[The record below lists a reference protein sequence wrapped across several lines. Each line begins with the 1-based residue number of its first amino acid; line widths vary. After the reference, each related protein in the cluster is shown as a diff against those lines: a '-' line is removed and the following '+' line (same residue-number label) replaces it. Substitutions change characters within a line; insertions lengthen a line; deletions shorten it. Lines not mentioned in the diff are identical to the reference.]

1 MISAGTRLVAFLDT
15 GAAPSVPYILDEF
28 TYFFETP
35 YDTTDPTFPECT
47 IDRPPGVTTADGRM
61 YIVNHFLD
69 LDLGGIDIPDN
80 AADNTTN
87 AATGVGS
94 IGAQADICI
103 GLYGR
108 APWGVLVDY
117 FDHGDVFTAQ
127 NALNGFS

>member
-1 MISAGTRLVAFLDT
+1 
-15 GAAPSVPYILDEF
+15 
-28 TYFFETP
+28 
-35 YDTTDPTFPECT
+35 
-47 IDRPPGVTTADGRM
+47 M

-69 LDLGGIDIPDN
+69 LDLGGIDVPDD

-94 IGAQADICI
+94 IGAQAGICV

-117 FDHGDVFTAQ
+117 FDKGDVFTAQ
-127 NALNGFS
+127 NTLNGLS

>member
-1 MISAGTRLVAFLDT
+1 
-15 GAAPSVPYILDEF
+15 
-28 TYFFETP
+28 
-35 YDTTDPTFPECT
+35 
-47 IDRPPGVTTADGRM
+47 M

-69 LDLGGIDIPDN
+69 LDLDGIDIPDDP
-80 AADNTTN
+80 ADSTTN

-127 NALNGFS
+127 NALNGLS